1 MQIKKAI
8 PFSRLRWPMYI
19 FSIVLILAVWTGT
32 LLQGGFNLGIDFKPG
47 LSETVKISGAG
58 VSTKAV
64 EDVLGTPALQKLYS
78 FSVQSTGAAT
88 NDTFLIRAVAHN
100 NEAEVSNLQAVMSA
114 AAKTAIEQKF
124 GTGSVTVL
132 SSDFIGP
139 SLSSE
144 IVQQTIWIVAAAV
157 LIILLYIWFRFK
169 FAYAVAA
176 IIALIHDPI
185 FIVGLI
191 GTLQLEVSTTT
202 IAVVLTII
210 GYSLNDTIVVFDRI
224 RENIRLQKTSNM
236 FDLIDMSITQ
246 TLSRTL
252 VSSLTVLMSAV
263 VLYVATSPGLMAA
276 TNFGDV
282 MTAVFTTH
290 SQIKDFAF
298 ALIVGVVIGT
308 YSSIFI
314 AAPLMVSI
322 SGGKPP
328 KEKEKKALPP
338 EEGLEQA

>member
-8 PFSRLRWPMYI
+8 PFSKLRWPMYI
-19 FSIVLILAVWTGT
+19 FSIVLIVAVWVGT

-47 LSETVKISGAG
+47 LSETVKINNPEVT
-58 VSTKAV
+58 VSTLREALKLSDYIFSIQPV
-64 EDVLGTPALQKLYS
+64 GTKGDQ
-78 FSVQSTGAAT
+78 
-88 NDTFLIRAVAHN
+88 TFLLRAVAHN
-100 NEAEVSNLQAVMSA
+100 DQSQVANLQAVLA
-114 AAKTAIEQKF
+114 TAAKNAIEKRF
-124 GTGSVTVL
+124 GTGSVDVL

-139 SLSSE
+139 SLSNE
-144 IVQQTIWIVAAAV
+144 IVLQTFWLTLAAV
-157 LIILLYIWFRFK
+157 IVILLYIWFRFK

-191 GTLQLEVSTTT
+191 GTLQMEVSTAT

-236 FDLIDMSITQ
+236 FDLIDLSITQ

-252 VSSLTVLMSAV
+252 VSSLTVLISAAS
-263 VLYVATSPGLMAA
+263 LW
-276 TNFGDV
+276 F
-282 MTAVFTTH
+282 FTTG
-290 SQIKDFAF
+290 QIHDFAF

-328 KEKEKKALPP
+328 VEKEKKALPP
-338 EEGLEQA
+338 EEGLEA